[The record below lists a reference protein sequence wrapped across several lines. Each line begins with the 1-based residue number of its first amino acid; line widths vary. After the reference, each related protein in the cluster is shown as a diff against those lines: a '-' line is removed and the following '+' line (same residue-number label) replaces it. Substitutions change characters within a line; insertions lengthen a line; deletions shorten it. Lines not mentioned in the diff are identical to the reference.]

1 MKSYSNYR
9 FLLSATTI
17 LSVLFWLGFSP
28 TSTIFKTE
36 NGRIS
41 FTSEA
46 PLELIQ
52 AESESLRGVLDLEKK
67 QFAFSVNMKSF
78 SGFNSPLQQEH
89 FNENYLETNAFPKA
103 IFTGRII
110 DNIDMSSPGTY
121 QVRTKGKLTVHG
133 ISQERIIKGSLVI
146 SEQKITI
153 SSNFSVLLKEHN
165 ISIPKIVYQKIA
177 EQINIS
183 LTAELL
189 PVP

>member
-17 LSVLFWLGFSP
+17 LSVLFLLGFSP

-103 IFTGRII
+103 VFTGRII

>member
-67 QFAFSVNMKSF
+67 QFAFSVSMKSF

-103 IFTGRII
+103 VFTGRII
-110 DNIDMSSPGTY
+110 DNIDTSSPGTY

-133 ISQERIIKGSLVI
+133 VTQERIIKGSLVI

-189 PVP
+189 PIP